1 MAPLVLRELIAYI
14 MLIIV
19 LTLIIN
25 FESTESAKNFEAA
38 FQGECRE
45 DSPCQH
51 LCFDLHDGTFECACK
66 EGFTLSV
73 NGYSCIENSKLRSD
87 WSNSSLWLEN
97 GTSSEE
103 FFESEDLQQIQSF
116 HSKNKERL
124 ESRSHTLNSKHINSD
139 GVHIIFELNRT
150 QYSPISY
157 EHLYDNSAG
166 RSLNSLSVNAP
177 ELPKINEQVDV
188 FQQMNT
194 VAASTPSMQQVFHSC
209 ADLQC
214 VSGGICVQESPSKH
228 TVKCR
233 CPLGRS
239 GTFCEQVIEAKYPRF
254 REGSYLALPILRDAH
269 KSMQVTLEF
278 RPEANDGLILYSG
291 EKLDLHG
298 DFISISLNKGF
309 IEFRF
314 DCGMGEGLLVSDQPV
329 VLRSWNTLTIYRD
342 RWDAWM
348 QLNSGSQVQGRSK
361 GLFSRITFRLNLYLG
376 GSPNITLVADRTQ
389 TKSSFKGCLRHLAI
403 NRQIYDFRPISKG
416 DALEGV
422 DIDECS
428 ADVCSKV
435 ICLNGGQCVA
445 ASPDYGVCLCPLGY
459 IGDKCETAMELVV
472 PLFNGSSY
480 LQYPGLSNT
489 VLSFIELQIVFKPYR
504 PNGVLFYNGYKMD
517 GTGDFISLS
526 LVNGYLEFRFDL
538 GTGVAVIR
546 SEEPLS
552 VGEWHTAFISRTGR
566 DGILEVDEQP
576 KVEGTSPGAFTQLSL
591 PLNMYIGGV
600 HDARDVARKA
610 FITESFT
617 GCIQRVIINGKTLKL
632 IDDALSGINVANCL
646 HSCVEEPCK
655 NGGYCEPR
663 MAYYTCHCHLGYAG
677 TNCENEVTEMIAEP
691 MFTGASYLHYMDE
704 NIVKRI
710 RGNKIDIKLKFRS
723 FGPSGLILW
732 TGKKDM
738 SASADYLAL
747 GLRDGYLHFQY
758 NLGSGE
764 VIIVYNSTKL
774 DDGKWHTV
782 RIIRVEQE
790 GSLTVDKGF
799 TVTGV
804 SPGLLNQ
811 LNVNNGLYLG
821 GMENLSSLSMNKYLS
836 GLVGCLA
843 NVTLSTDYHIRL
855 ITHAT
860 TGINIQACL

>member
-1 MAPLVLRELIAYI
+1 MALLIFGKLTACHLLLVLLLHRPPVLI
-14 MLIIV
+14 
-19 LTLIIN
+19 
-25 FESTESAKNFEAA
+25 AKNFEAA

-66 EGFTLSV
+66 DGFTLSV
-73 NGYSCIENSKLRSD
+73 NGYSCIENSKLRERD
-87 WSNSSLWLEN
+87 WGNASLWMEN
-97 GTSSEE
+97 MTSSED
-103 FFESEDLQQIQSF
+103 FFNSEDIDSMPSL
-116 HSKNKERL
+116 
-124 ESRSHTLNSKHINSD
+124 HTLNDGSPESRAYHQKD
-139 GVHIIFELNRT
+139 GVEINFETLDKEFKRRT
-150 QYSPISY
+150 HHRPVSY
-157 EHLYDNSAG
+157 EHLHENSAS
-166 RSLNSLSVNAP
+166 RSLNSFNVHP
-177 ELPKINEQVDV
+177 QEHVIPKTVSHGDV
-188 FQQMNT
+188 FQPLNT
-194 VAASTPSMQQVFHSC
+194 IAVSTPSVHQVFHTCSE
-209 ADLQC
+209 LQC
-214 VSGGICVQESPSKH
+214 EHGGNCVLDGTSKQ
-228 TVKCR
+228 TVRCK
-233 CPLGRS
+233 CPLGFG
-239 GTFCEQVIEAKYPRF
+239 GTFCEQVVEAKYPRF
-254 REGSYLALPILRDAH
+254 HEDSYIALPILRDAH

-291 EKLDLHG
+291 EKLDLRG

-314 DCGMGEGLLVSDQPV
+314 DCGMGEGVLISDQPI

-348 QLNSGSQVQGRSK
+348 QLNSGTQVQGRSK
-361 GLFSRITFRLNLYLG
+361 GLFSRITFRLNLYIG
-376 GSPNITLVADRTQ
+376 GSPNISLVADRTQ
-389 TKSSFKGCLRHLAI
+389 VQSSFKGCLRHLAI
-403 NRQIYDFRPISKG
+403 NRHVYDFRPSPRG
-416 DALEGV
+416 DALEGN

-435 ICLNGGQCVA
+435 TCLNGGQCVA
-445 ASPDYGVCLCPLGY
+445 ASPDYGVCLCPLGF
-459 IGDKCETAMELVV
+459 IGDKCESAMELIV

-517 GTGDFISLS
+517 GTGDFITLN

-538 GTGVAVIR
+538 GTGAAVIR
-546 SEEPLS
+546 SVEPLA
-552 VGEWHTAFISRTGR
+552 VGVWHTVFISRTGR
-566 DGILEVDEQP
+566 DGILEVDDQP

-610 FITESFT
+610 SITESFT
-617 GCIQRVIINGKTLKL
+617 GCIQKVVINGKPLKL
-632 IDDALSGINVANCL
+632 VDDALAGINVANCL

-655 NGGYCEPR
+655 NGGHCEPK
-663 MAYYTCHCHLGYAG
+663 MAYYSCHCHLGYAG
-677 TNCENEVTEMIAEP
+677 NNCEKEVTEMIAEP
-691 MFTGASYLHYMDE
+691 MFTGASYLHYLDE
-704 NIVKRI
+704 NVVKRI
-710 RGNKIDIKLKFRS
+710 RGNKLDIKLKFRS
-723 FGPSGLILW
+723 FGPSGLLLW
-732 TGKKDM
+732 SGKKEM
-738 SASADYLAL
+738 SASSDYLSL
-747 GLRDGYLHFQY
+747 GLKEGYLHFQY

-764 VIIVYNSTKL
+764 IIIVYNTTRV

-782 RIIRVEQE
+782 KVTRVEQE
-790 GSLTVDKGF
+790 GSLIVDNGIVAKG
-799 TVTGV
+799 T
-804 SPGLLNQ
+804 SPGILNQ

-821 GMENLSSLSMNKYLS
+821 GMESIASLSMNKYHS

-843 NVTLSTDYHIRL
+843 NVTLSTNYHIRL